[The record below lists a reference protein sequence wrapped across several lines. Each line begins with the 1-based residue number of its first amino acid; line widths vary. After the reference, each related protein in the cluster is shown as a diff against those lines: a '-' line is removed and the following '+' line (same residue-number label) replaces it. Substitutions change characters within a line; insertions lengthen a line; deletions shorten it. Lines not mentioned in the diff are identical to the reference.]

1 MVSNYL
7 GVYALLGIGVLG
19 AVIGSF
25 MNVCIYRLPRS
36 LSVVSPGSRC
46 PNCQTPIRFYDNI
59 PIISYVFLKGRC
71 RNCGTTI
78 SWRYPLVEGLNA
90 FFYVLVYLKSGF
102 SFETL
107 FGCVFISMLIVI
119 SFIDIDFRIIP
130 DVLSFSGI
138 VIGVASSLFVKS
150 VTPFQSLLGIL
161 IGGGFLYGIAFFYE
175 KITHKEGMGGGDIK
189 LIAMIGAFTGWQGI
203 PFVILSSSLVG
214 AICGILF
221 IVATKKDAKFAIP
234 FGPFL
239 SLGAVLY
246 LFLGPQLIHWYLSL
260 GRMG

>member
-1 MVSNYL
+1 MSE
-7 GVYALLGIGVLG
+7 LLDSYGFIVIGILG

-46 PNCQTPIRFYDNI
+46 PNCQTSIRFYDNI

-71 RNCGTTI
+71 RNCGAAI
-78 SWRYPLVEGLNA
+78 SWRYPFVEGLNA
-90 FFYVLVYLKSGF
+90 FFYVLVYLKFGI

-107 FGCVFISMLIVI
+107 FGCVFISMLIII

-138 VIGVASSLFVKS
+138 IIGMLSALFVKT
-150 VTPFQSLLGIL
+150 VTPLQSLLGIL

-214 AICGILF
+214 AMTGILF
-221 IVATKKDAKFAIP
+221 IVVTKKDAKFAIP